1 MNAAKWKKALLE
13 ATRGGTY
20 INPDE
25 AKELAELLPPEPSL
39 GEAGNRGNMISIIQG
54 APYLVEINGG
64 GWGFGYWSEKR
75 GDLHCIHPRGHSFV
89 RQNENVFAIDEKW
102 LPPLPA
108 LVLAEHDIRLVNQF
122 DAKTKS
128 GIAANANWA
137 DRQEV
142 QLAIWCGQGVLQ
154 EV

>member
-25 AKELAELLPPEPSL
+25 AKELAELLQPEPRL
-39 GEAGNRGNMISIIQG
+39 GEAVNRGNMISIIQG

-75 GDLHCIHPRGHSFV
+75 GYLHCIHPRGHSFV

-108 LVLAEHDIRLVNQF
+108 LPPEPSLEEQLEDALERVLNDNKTAEVIGALRTIPQ
-122 DAKTKS
+122 
-128 GIAANANWA
+128 IAALIGGS
-137 DRQEV
+137 DE
-142 QLAIWCGQGVLQ
+142 
-154 EV
+154 